1 MIKFIIAAA
10 LTTVVAL
17 LILLR
22 PYIWKVKSSRGQ
34 RQRQNASIYREELAK
49 LEQDKAQQLI
59 DESTYQQTLN
69 EIQQRVLQET
79 QADEAVTFAKSPKKT
94 IILICV
100 LVPMIAV
107 GIYTQIGS
115 PEDIDGTAGQEHAT
129 QKDIEIMV
137 NGLAAK
143 LETEPNNY
151 KGWAMLARSYKAL
164 KRPVDAQ
171 KAFERAGSYLD
182 TDAQGL
188 ADFAD
193 VVATNAN
200 GDFSGKPTQLIEQAL
215 KVEPEN
221 VMALWLA
228 GTAAYN
234 RGDFVKSVSYW
245 EHLQRLLPA
254 NSDDAHSIEASLK
267 EARVKANL
275 PPVSEKMPA
284 ALTTQAAMLGNAN
297 SNANTN
303 TNTATTVTA
312 NTGASS
318 AATSLGVAG
327 VVSLDKSL
335 RDKLKP
341 EAVLLII
348 ARPVGVRMPVAVFKT
363 KISDQATNFTLD
375 DSMSM
380 SPDARISQQ
389 TQVTVEARISQS
401 GNVMPESG
409 DLISDVTTAK
419 LGATDIRLTI
429 NKIRP

>member
-1 MIKFIIAAA
+1 
-10 LTTVVAL
+10 
-17 LILLR
+17 
-22 PYIWKVKSSRGQ
+22 
-34 RQRQNASIYREELAK
+34 
-49 LEQDKAQQLI
+49 
-59 DESTYQQTLN
+59 
-69 EIQQRVLQET
+69 
-79 QADEAVTFAKSPKKT
+79 
-94 IILICV
+94 
-100 LVPMIAV
+100 
-107 GIYTQIGS
+107 
-115 PEDIDGTAGQEHAT
+115 
-129 QKDIEIMV
+129 
-137 NGLAAK
+137 
-143 LETEPNNY
+143 
-151 KGWAMLARSYKAL
+151 MLARSYKAL

-171 KAFERAGSYLD
+171 KAFERAGPYLD

-254 NSDDAHSIEASLK
+254 DSDDAHSIEASLK

-303 TNTATTVTA
+303 TATTATTVTA

>member
-1 MIKFIIAAA
+1 
-10 LTTVVAL
+10 
-17 LILLR
+17 
-22 PYIWKVKSSRGQ
+22 
-34 RQRQNASIYREELAK
+34 
-49 LEQDKAQQLI
+49 
-59 DESTYQQTLN
+59 
-69 EIQQRVLQET
+69 
-79 QADEAVTFAKSPKKT
+79 
-94 IILICV
+94 
-100 LVPMIAV
+100 
-107 GIYTQIGS
+107 
-115 PEDIDGTAGQEHAT
+115 
-129 QKDIEIMV
+129 
-137 NGLAAK
+137 
-143 LETEPNNY
+143 
-151 KGWAMLARSYKAL
+151 
-164 KRPVDAQ
+164 
-171 KAFERAGSYLD
+171 
-182 TDAQGL
+182 
-188 ADFAD
+188 
-193 VVATNAN
+193 
-200 GDFSGKPTQLIEQAL
+200 
-215 KVEPEN
+215 
-221 VMALWLA
+221 
-228 GTAAYN
+228 
-234 RGDFVKSVSYW
+234 
-245 EHLQRLLPA
+245 LPA
-254 NSDDAHSIEASLK
+254 DSDDAHSIEASLK